1 MEDQEVE
8 LNMGL
13 FRKGFNMKDMEKF
26 LEKLI
31 KIENKR
37 MRSQNC
43 EEENAFFGGVFTVK
57 TLL

>member
-8 LNMGL
+8 LNIGL

-31 KIENKR
+31 KIENKN

-43 EEENAFFGGVFTVK
+43 E
-57 TLL
+57 